1 MERVPKVAAGTYDGE
16 QFIVLDRVIHMDGDE
31 YIKIVEAYV
40 IEFFDGSKKYVLDY
54 DPLLKFDPI
63 RMEDTI

>member
-16 QFIVLDRVIHMDGDE
+16 QFILLDRVIHMEGDE
-31 YIKIVEAYV
+31 YIKRVEAYV